1 MIKEFKVSQEKWE
14 DKVLKVIK
22 DKRVIV
28 VKKERLEK
36 QVRKGLLDQL
46 DQKEKVEFLESVDP
60 YVAVLFKKSNF
71 IFDVVVNSPV
81 FLVKTANVDLLEVK
95 DL

>member
-60 YVAVLFKKSNF
+60 YVAVLF
-71 IFDVVVNSPV
+71 
-81 FLVKTANVDLLEVK
+81 
-95 DL
+95 

>member
-1 MIKEFKVSQEKWE
+1 VIKEFKVSQEKWE

-60 YVAVLFKKSNF
+60 
-71 IFDVVVNSPV
+71 PV